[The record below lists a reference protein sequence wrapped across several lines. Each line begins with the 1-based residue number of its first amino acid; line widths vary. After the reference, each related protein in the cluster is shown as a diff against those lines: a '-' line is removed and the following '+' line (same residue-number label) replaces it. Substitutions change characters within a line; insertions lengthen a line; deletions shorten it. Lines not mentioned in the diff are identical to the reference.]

1 MRALRDLVL
10 IQRFVDLL
18 IDWHAIDSPFLSTF
32 AAEPLV
38 RSNIHLSLIGLRLR
52 RVIVDKL
59 ILIYSEEEIYRFIVF
74 QKNDNVNK

>member
-32 AAEPLV
+32 AAESLV
-38 RSNIHLSLIGLRLR
+38 RSNVHLSLIDLRLR
-52 RVIVDKL
+52 LVIVDKL
-59 ILIYSEEEIYRFIVF
+59 ILILPRGRDISIYCFS
-74 QKNDNVNK
+74 KE

>member
-1 MRALRDLVL
+1 MRALRELVL

-18 IDWHAIDSPFLSTF
+18 IDWHAVDSPFLSTF

-38 RSNIHLSLIGLRLR
+38 RSNVHLSLIGLRFR

-59 ILIYSEEEIYRFIVF
+59 ILILLGGRDISIYCFS
-74 QKNDNVNK
+74 KE

>member
-32 AAEPLV
+32 SAEPLV
-38 RSNIHLSLIGLRLR
+38 RSNVHLSLIGLRLR
-52 RVIVDKL
+52 RIIVDKL
-59 ILIYSEEEIYRFIVF
+59 ILILLGGRDISIYCFS
-74 QKNDNVNK
+74 KE

>member
-32 AAEPLV
+32 SAEPFV

-59 ILIYSEEEIYRFIVF
+59 ILILLGGRDISIYCFS
-74 QKNDNVNK
+74 KE

>member
-38 RSNIHLSLIGLRLR
+38 GSNVHLSLIRLRFR

-59 ILIYSEEEIYRFIVF
+59 ILILLGGRDISIYCFS
-74 QKNDNVNK
+74 KE

>member
-32 AAEPLV
+32 SAEPLV

-59 ILIYSEEEIYRFIVF
+59 ILILLGGRDISIYCFS
-74 QKNDNVNK
+74 KK

>member
-32 AAEPLV
+32 AEEPLV
-38 RSNIHLSLIGLRLR
+38 RSNVHLSLIGLRLR
-52 RVIVDKL
+52 RIIVDKL
-59 ILIYSEEEIYRFIVF
+59 ALILLGGRDISIYCFSKE
-74 QKNDNVNK
+74 